1 MTKLQTAGIAAGV
14 VQDIEDLLER
24 DPQIAARQALIPLD
38 HPVLGS
44 FGHVRTPISF
54 SVSSVAPYRAPAI
67 GEHSA
72 DIARELCG
80 LSAARIDELQRL
92 GVFR

>member
-1 MTKLQTAGIAAGV
+1 MAELQSAGIAAGV

-24 DPQIAARQALIPLD
+24 DPQIAARSAMISLD
-38 HPVLGS
+38 HAVLGR
-44 FGHVRTPISF
+44 FGHVRTPINF
-54 SVSSVAPYRAPAI
+54 SASTVAPFRAPSI

-80 LSAARIDELQRL
+80 LSEARIDELQKL
-92 GVFR
+92 GVFK